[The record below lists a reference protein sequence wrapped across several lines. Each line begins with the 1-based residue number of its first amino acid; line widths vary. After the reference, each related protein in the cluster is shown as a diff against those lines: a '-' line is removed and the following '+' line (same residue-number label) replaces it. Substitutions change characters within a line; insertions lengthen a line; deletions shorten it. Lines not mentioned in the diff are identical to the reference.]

1 LTSKLIKKALFS
13 IGMKASRKGHNL
25 ALALELVKNLGFSKT
40 SKLIERLGFSEI
52 TSDLQIVVVK

>member
-1 LTSKLIKKALFS
+1 
-13 IGMKASRKGHNL
+13 MKASRKGHNL

>member
-1 LTSKLIKKALFS
+1 LTSKLIKKPWFS
-13 IGMKASRKGHNL
+13 IGMKASRKGHN
-25 ALALELVKNLGFSKT
+25 LALELVKNLGFSKT